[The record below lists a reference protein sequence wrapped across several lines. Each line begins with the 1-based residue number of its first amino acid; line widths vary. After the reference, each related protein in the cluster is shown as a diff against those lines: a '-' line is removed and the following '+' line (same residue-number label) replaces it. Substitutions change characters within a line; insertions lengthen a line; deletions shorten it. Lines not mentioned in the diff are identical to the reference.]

1 MHEIHIYTDGACRF
15 NPGPAGVGAV
25 LIDVTTG
32 KRKEISKSIGHAT
45 NNIAEIKAV
54 IESLLALRNPKE
66 TNVVLHTDSQLVVG
80 FVDKYWKPK
89 KNKELVQEML
99 KIIKTLNSF
108 TIVKVKGHADD
119 VLNNRADELAV
130 KATF

>member
-32 KRKEISKSIGHAT
+32 KKRELSKPIGQAT
-45 NNIAEIKAV
+45 NNIAEIRAV
-54 IESLLALRNPKE
+54 IESLLVLKNPKE

-80 FVDKYWKPK
+80 FIDKNWKPK

-99 KIIKTLNSF
+99 NIIKTLNSF